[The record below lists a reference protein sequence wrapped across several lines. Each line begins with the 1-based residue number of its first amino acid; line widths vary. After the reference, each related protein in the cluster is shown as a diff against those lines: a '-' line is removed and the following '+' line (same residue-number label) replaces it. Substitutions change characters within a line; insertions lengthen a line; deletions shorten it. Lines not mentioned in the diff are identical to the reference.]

1 MNSKGFCSSSSRD
14 RRVRLLGILL
24 GLSALVLLFCA
35 SCVSVGR
42 EFPVSEVS
50 EIRIGETTRNEI
62 RAMFGSPWRV
72 GLDDGQPTWTYGR
85 YRYRLFRQTSTQD
98 LVVRF
103 NEQAVVASYTFNTT
117 AHTE

>member
-1 MNSKGFCSSSSRD
+1 MKAKGFRLCSSHD
-14 RRVRLLGILL
+14 RRVALASILL
-24 GLSALVLLFCA
+24 GVTALLLFCA

-50 EIRIGETTRNEI
+50 GIRIGETTRAEI

-103 NEQAVVASYTFNTT
+103 NDKGVVASYTFNTT